1 MRILISWVKI
11 IVLVCFFFNASILHA
26 RIKDK
31 NKMKRKKLLTNI
43 RLEK

>member
-11 IVLVCFFFNASILHA
+11 IVLVCFFNASILHA

-31 NKMKRKKLLTNI
+31 NKMKWKKLLRNI
-43 RLEK
+43 RLKK

>member
-11 IVLVCFFFNASILHA
+11 YGISMFFFNASILHA